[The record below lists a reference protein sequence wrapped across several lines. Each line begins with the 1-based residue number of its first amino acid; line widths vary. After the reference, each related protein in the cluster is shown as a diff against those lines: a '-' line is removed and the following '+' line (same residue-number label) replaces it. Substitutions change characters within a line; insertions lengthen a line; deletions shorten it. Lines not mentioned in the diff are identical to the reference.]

1 MGKGKNKFKDYFS
14 SLSSDTVQK
23 NKEEMENTRNLI
35 YTACS
40 RARKNLWILYLDD
53 ITDIKKEIE
62 SLFGTI
68 KAFVPELN

>member
-1 MGKGKNKFKDYFS
+1 
-14 SLSSDTVQK
+14 
-23 NKEEMENTRNLI
+23 MENTRNLI
-35 YTACS
+35 YTVCS

-68 KAFVPELN
+68 KTFVPELN